1 MLLRGMH
8 DHGCVAI
15 YIIVTDIMRQ
25 QMDDVTEY
33 FKLVCRNAFGRTVKP
48 SMERRIQYERA
59 QHPLPIIRAHERSY
73 PVPDMRL
80 THTFHR
86 QRRTPCFPQID
97 LTLRA
102 ILYEKRPP
110 FVILFSH
117 QTTSY
122 SQILFTHPMFVPA
135 SEVFFDFP
143 SGCPNPCCSEDCEM
157 IRFPRRGV
165 ESAAVLAV
173 KRGGKWGKI
182 FKAREMCNWIDC
194 DVCFSEE
201 PLHTAD
207 GTSEGS
213 HGSVEGSSESTKA
226 PGQTC
231 SKCKMVKYCSPEHQK
246 NDWE

>member
-1 MLLRGMH
+1 
-8 DHGCVAI
+8 
-15 YIIVTDIMRQ
+15 
-25 QMDDVTEY
+25 MDDVTEY

-246 NDWE
+246 NDWEEHRRVCIKPLKPL